1 MQLLFNREMSKFPL
15 YDSLS
20 KDLPEEDLTPT
31 EKRLFIK
38 KIGKID
44 NNGHELVYALIR
56 MYQVEN
62 NEENTSFTLPYNGI
76 FVDSDIN
83 FDLDKFPIYLKHILF
98 KFLAVHI
105 DKMKEEKTIE
115 KQTPVKRVQVML

>member
-1 MQLLFNREMSKFPL
+1 MSKFPL

-20 KDLPEEDLTPT
+20 KDLPQEDLTPT

-98 KFLAVHI
+98 KFLSVHI
-105 DKMKEEKTIE
+105 DKMKEEKNIE
-115 KQTPVKRVQVML
+115 KQTPVKRV

>member
-1 MQLLFNREMSKFPL
+1 MSKFPL

-20 KDLPEEDLTPT
+20 KDLPNVDLTLI
-31 EKRLFIK
+31 EKKLFIK
-38 KIGKID
+38 KIAKID
-44 NNGHELVYALIR
+44 NNGHELVYALVR

-62 NEENTSFTLPYNGI
+62 NEENTSFTLPYNGT
-76 FVDSDIN
+76 FVDSDIH

-98 KFLAVHI
+98 KFLSVHI

-115 KQTPVKRVQVML
+115 KQTPVKRV